1 MARSAR
7 PKVAICLNDLAGLL
21 SDTNRLAEAEQLM
34 RRALEIDEASYAPS
48 HPDLALRLYNLAGFL
63 YRRNRFAEE
72 LSLNLGDGR
81 GQAAAA

>member
-1 MARSAR
+1 
-7 PKVAICLNDLAGLL
+7 
-21 SDTNRLAEAEQLM
+21 LM